1 MRGEG
6 KLPSAKSLAVS
17 AFQEHLLHVGCAR
30 GIAASNTQALPSP
43 NAEFKREDRQV
54 SRQFPP
60 RMMGRRESRGA
71 GVRGEGWPGWSKGE
85 RAKKAS
91 LGSSID

>member
-6 KLPSAKSLAVS
+6 KLPSAKSLAMS

-71 GVRGEGWPGWSKGE
+71 GVRGRAGLAGAKGKE
-85 RAKKAS
+85 QRK
-91 LGSSID
+91 LPWGHL